1 MGRDY
6 LRHDNLST
14 LVLHLPLMF
23 CPASQSLLSET
34 VLDSKYP
41 ECSTPTTCCSVI
53 GDDECDVQSLPDSD
67 FTVSEGSC
75 YDDVKL
81 VVKNTFVE
89 FRCLDGDSAPKL
101 RRTKSEP
108 ALAYAP
114 FSLIVS
120 ETSKC
125 TEAAKSSS
133 ASSWA
138 DISELDSS
146 DTKSK
151 SRRSGRAR
159 QREQRRRRMR
169 TPSPEMRYC
178 EQPIDCDARG
188 MA

>member
-1 MGRDY
+1 MGQLARDY

-23 CPASQSLLSET
+23 CPASQTLLSET

-41 ECSTPTTCCSVI
+41 ECITPTTCCSVI

-89 FRCLDGDSAPKL
+89 FRCLDEESAPKL
-101 RRTKSEP
+101 RRQKSEP

-114 FSLIVS
+114 FTLI
-120 ETSKC
+120 
-125 TEAAKSSS
+125 EAAKSSS

-146 DTKSK
+146 DAKSK

-169 TPSPEMRYC
+169 TPSPEMRY
-178 EQPIDCDARG
+178 A
-188 MA
+188 

>member
-1 MGRDY
+1 MY
-6 LRHDNLST
+6 
-14 LVLHLPLMF
+14 
-23 CPASQSLLSET
+23 CPAGCVVKHTFIEFHDLSEMEKSSLRRNKSESLLLDT
-34 VLDSKYP
+34 VLDTTYP
-41 ECSTPTTCCSVI
+41 ESSTPTTCCSVI
-53 GDDECDVQSLPDSD
+53 GDDEYDVQSLPDSD
-67 FTVSEGSC
+67 CAVSEGSC

-89 FRCLDGDSAPKL
+89 FRCLDEESAPKL
-101 RRTKSEP
+101 RRQKSEP

-114 FSLIVS
+114 FTLITSV
-120 ETSKC
+120 TSKC
-125 TEAAKSSS
+125 TEAATSSS

-169 TPSPEMRYC
+169 TPSPEMRY
-178 EQPIDCDARG
+178 A
-188 MA
+188 